1 MYDKSVTSSSQSQ
14 FEAVSVFTNSAVWG
28 NCGQVKRLPLQM
40 RKVHLTLLT
49 VSVASLVLAACQGNN
64 RRQELAYVERPVEL
78 LYSRGADELDKRDF
92 DQAILLFNEV
102 ERQHPYSEWAR
113 RSSLMSAFASYE
125 SRKYDE
131 AVSTAQRYLSLN
143 PAGQGAPYAYYL
155 IAVSHFDQIM
165 DVGRDQK
172 TTELARDALVDVVR
186 RYPETDYARD
196 ATIKLD
202 MVNDQLAGKEM
213 EIGRWYLRR
222 NQHLSAVNRFRT
234 VVAEFETTSH
244 TPEALHRLVEVY
256 LAMGLKQEALA
267 AGSVLG
273 YNYPDTVWYR
283 YSYRLL
289 SGQGLD
295 PEGASEVQKRTW
307 LQRLIPGGN

>member
-1 MYDKSVTSSSQSQ
+1 
-14 FEAVSVFTNSAVWG
+14 
-28 NCGQVKRLPLQM
+28 M
-40 RKVHLTLLT
+40 RKVHSLLL
-49 VSVASLVLAACQGNN
+49 VASASALVLTACQNTN
-64 RRQELAYVERPVEL
+64 RREELAYVERPVEQ
-78 LYSRGADELDKRDF
+78 LYARATDELDRRDF

-113 RSSLMSAFASYE
+113 RSSLMAAFASYE
-125 SRKYDE
+125 SRQFDE
-131 AVSTAQRYLSLN
+131 AIGTSQRYLSLN
-143 PAGQGAPYAYYL
+143 PAGQGASYAYYL

-172 TTELARDALVDVVR
+172 TTELARDALLDVVR

-196 ATIKLD
+196 ATVKLD
-202 MVNDQLAGKEM
+202 MVYDQLAGKEM

-222 NQHLSAVNRFRT
+222 NQHLSAINRFRT
-234 VVAEFETTSH
+234 VVKEYDTTSH
-244 TPEALHRLVEVY
+244 APEALHRLVEVY
-256 LAMGLKQEALA
+256 LSTGLKQEALA
-267 AGSVLG
+267 AGAVLG
-273 YNYPDTVWYR
+273 YNYPESTWYQ

-295 PEGASEVQKRTW
+295 PEAATDAQKRTW

>member
-1 MYDKSVTSSSQSQ
+1 
-14 FEAVSVFTNSAVWG
+14 
-28 NCGQVKRLPLQM
+28 M
-40 RKVHLTLLT
+40 RKVHVTLLAAT
-49 VSVASLVLAACQGNN
+49 ASALVLTACQNSN
-64 RRQELAYVERPVEL
+64 RRAELAYVERPVEQ
-78 LYSRGADELDKRDF
+78 LYARATEELDLRDY

-125 SRKYDE
+125 SRAYDE
-131 AVSTAQRYLSLN
+131 AIGTAQRYLSLN
-143 PAGQGAPYAYYL
+143 PAGQGASYAYYL
-155 IAVSHFDQIM
+155 IAVSYFDQIM

-172 TTELARDALVDVVR
+172 TTELARDALRDVIR

-202 MVNDQLAGKEM
+202 MVQDQLAGKEM

-222 NQHLSAVNRFRT
+222 NQHLSAMNRFRT
-234 VVAEFETTSH
+234 VVSDYDTTSH

-256 LAMGLKQEALA
+256 LATGLKQEALA
-267 AGSVLG
+267 AGAVLG
-273 YNYPDTVWYR
+273 YNYPETVWYR

-295 PEGASEVQKRTW
+295 PEGANEDQQRTW